1 MYQKE
6 LALCLAL
13 SERAGELALEVYRSE
28 FGIDYKGSDPV
39 TEADR
44 RVNTYLTEAIQAAF
58 PNDLV
63 VGEESAQASDIQG
76 DRIWFIDPV
85 DGTADF
91 VKRNGEWS
99 IMVGLV
105 VEGKPRVGM
114 VFQPATSD
122 LYYASS
128 GAGAWHQIGSARRQL
143 RVSDDDNLTHAMV
156 VQSRSHP
163 DKLVGR
169 LMSNLGLHREY
180 QHGSLGCKL
189 AQIAEHRADLYLN
202 FSGKCH
208 MWDVAGPEVIL
219 REAGGALLDT
229 RGRALRYSGASTRV
243 AEPFIATTSRLMPP
257 LLAYL
262 ATQPDMLGGERV

>member
-1 MYQKE
+1 MYERE

-13 SERAGELALEVYRSE
+13 YERAGEIAMPIYHSDFSVD
-28 FGIDYKGSDPV
+28 FKGSDPV

-44 RVNTYLTEAIQAAF
+44 RVNAFLVDAIQAAF

-63 VGEESAQASDIQG
+63 VGEESANTGDIQG

-91 VKRNGEWS
+91 TRRNGEWS

-105 VEGKPRVGM
+105 VEGKPCVGM
-114 VFQPATSD
+114 VFQPTTSV

-128 GAGAWHQIGSARRQL
+128 GAGAWHQVGSERRQL
-143 RVSDDDNLTHAMV
+143 RVSDDDKLSNAMV

-163 DKLVGR
+163 DPLVGR
-169 LMSNLGLHREY
+169 LMSGLGLRREY

-189 AQIAEHRADLYLN
+189 AQIAEQRADLYLN

-229 RGRALRYSGASTRV
+229 RGRALRYSGTSTLV
-243 AEPFIATTSRLMPP
+243 AEPFIATTSRLMSP
-257 LLAYL
+257 LLEFL
-262 ATQPDMLGGERV
+262 ATQPDMLGAEHQ